1 MTIQRSIAQ
10 KPMSANCENTILRIV
25 QIARIMKRGD
35 GMRLIDANALREH
48 MYHEAFETDSDLQK
62 WDSGCWIRYK
72 MFENILSTEITIEAE
87 PIKHGSWVGI
97 DDFPHEDWECT
108 NCGYII
114 YGDDDIRDLHY
125 CPNCGAK
132 MDEVKE

>member
-1 MTIQRSIAQ
+1 
-10 KPMSANCENTILRIV
+10 
-25 QIARIMKRGD
+25 
-35 GMRLIDANALREH
+35 MRLIDADNLEDVVTKANEQEFGITRNEFKRIELVISE
-48 MYHEAFETDSDLQK
+48 FPTVD
-62 WDSGCWIRYK
+62 
-72 MFENILSTEITIEAE
+72 TE
-87 PIKHGSWVGI
+87 PVRHGSWVGI

-132 MDEVKE
+132 MYGGENG

>member
-1 MTIQRSIAQ
+1 
-10 KPMSANCENTILRIV
+10 
-25 QIARIMKRGD
+25 MKIYREVGKLK
-35 GMRLIDANALREH
+35 LITQCDAEGYVRPV
-48 MYHEAFETDSDLQK
+48 Y
-62 WDSGCWIRYK
+62 
-72 MFENILSTEITIEAE
+72 EIEVDEAE
-87 PIKHGSWVGI
+87 LVKHGSWVGI

-132 MDEVKE
+132 MDGGDL